1 MNRHA
6 FRLTV
11 ATAALLAPVLAAP
24 ALAQDAAAP
33 AAGLEDIV
41 VTATRRDSS
50 LQTTPIAVSAID
62 QSLIAQSSPRDIG
75 DLAKFVPNFDAATI
89 TGFNAASFSI
99 RGVGQ
104 NSIIVYFE
112 PPVAVLVDDFV
123 VPSVQTQLLDTFD
136 IAQVE
141 VLRGPQGTLFGKNTT
156 GGAVTVRTKR
166 PVLNDIGF
174 EGRFQAGSFGT
185 YVTQAAVNVP
195 IGDTLAFRGAVGYEK
210 SSGYYTNGACYGPV
224 VAFVPSKFAGRS
236 GCGDGSS
243 LGGKDVWNARAK
255 LLWEPSPA
263 FDALLQYEWLRD
275 RSDSIPTV
283 SETPNTAAF
292 LFNTLGVGASN
303 PADPDPLKN
312 AGISGRSDVLQKQN
326 KGQIINVDG
335 VYLNMNANLDFGT
348 FTSVTGYRKQESRLP
363 NTYTGQAPVAADGEV
378 LSLFDANRS
387 DDRKTWQQE
396 IRFASDLGGAFDF
409 VAGGFH
415 QNDETSFCVAQILGF
430 LDLASGPLAFGAW
443 NQTPYILCN
452 AQKAKSTAVFA
463 EGTFKITPEL
473 TFTGGARYTWERK
486 RWFGRQQAFE
496 AQLNGGFDLGL
507 KVANA
512 LDANIFDYPANVIE
526 VTANDNEPTWRASL
540 GWQAAPDVFAYAT
553 YSRGFKGGG
562 FNDQI
567 GGFAPFQNANGTQD
581 LAAFAEAASATKPE
595 RADSFEAGIK
605 TEAWDSRLRFN
616 LTGFYVKYSD
626 LQKQIVVPIEVGG
639 QQNQVTRFFN
649 AASATVKGL
658 ELEATAVPARGLT
671 LRGVVG
677 FQDGKYNEFETPIP
691 AGYDLTTAPLD
702 RLPRWSAML
711 DGSWEVPVGG
721 HNLVFNGN
729 MAYSASSLFTQSITS
744 PTENTFL
751 NARTLFNASIT
762 LAQID
767 NLYYLRAVGRN
778 LTDER
783 YRTAS
788 QVVGGL
794 WSNSQF
800 GPPRYFGIELG
811 VNFRR

>member
-1 MNRHA
+1 MKSMA
-6 FRLTV
+6 LGLTV
-11 ATAALLAPVLAAP
+11 ARSALAASLLAGP
-24 ALAQDAAAP
+24 ALAQAP
-33 AAGLEDIV
+33 QAESSGLEEIV
-41 VTATRRDSS
+41 ISATRRDSS

-62 QSLIAQSSPRDIG
+62 RSLIVQSSPRDIG

-123 VPSVQTQLLDTFD
+123 LASVQTQLLDTFD
-136 IAQVE
+136 IEQVE

-166 PVLNDIGF
+166 PVLDDVGI

-185 YVTQAAVNVP
+185 YITQAAVNVP
-195 IGDTLAFRGAVGYEK
+195 IGDTLAFRGVASYET
-210 SSGYYTNGACYGPV
+210 SDGYYENGACYGPV

-236 GCGDGSS
+236 GCGTGES

-255 LLWEPSPA
+255 LLWEPSPM

-275 RSDSIPTV
+275 TSDSIPTV
-283 SETPNTAAF
+283 SETPDSPDF

-303 PADPDPLKN
+303 PADEDPLKN

-326 KGQIINVDG
+326 KGQIVSVDG
-335 VYLNMNANLDFGT
+335 FYLNMNLNLDFGT
-348 FTSVTGYRKQESRLP
+348 FTSVSGYRNQRSRLP

-387 DDRKTWQQE
+387 DDRKTYQQE

-409 VAGGFH
+409 VAGGFY
-415 QNDETSFCVAQILGF
+415 QKDDTSFCVAQILGF
-430 LDLASGPLAFGAW
+430 LDLASGGLPFGPW

-452 AQKAKSTAVFA
+452 AQEAKSTAAFV

-473 TFTGGARYTWERK
+473 TFTAGGRYTWERK
-486 RWFGRQQAFE
+486 RWFGRQQVFE

-507 KVANA
+507 KVNDA
-512 LDANIFDYPANVIE
+512 LDANVYDFPANVIE
-526 VTANDNEPTWRASL
+526 VEANDNEPTWRASL
-540 GWQAAPDVFAYAT
+540 GWQAAPDFFAYAT

-567 GGFAPFQNANGTQD
+567 GGFAPFVNPDGSQD
-581 LAAFAEAASATKPE
+581 LDAFAEAASATKPE

-605 TEAWDSRLRFN
+605 TEFWDQRLRFN

-639 QQNQVTRFFN
+639 QVNQVTRFFN

-658 ELEATAVPARGLT
+658 ELEATAVPADGLT
-671 LRGVVG
+671 LRAVVG
-677 FQDGKYNEFETPIP
+677 FQDGKYNEFVTPIP
-691 AGYDLTTAPLD
+691 AGYDLATAPLD
-702 RLPRWSAML
+702 RLPRWSTTL
-711 DGSWEVPVGG
+711 DGTYQVPIGG
-721 HNLVFNGN
+721 FKMLLNGN
-729 MAYSASSLFTQSITS
+729 MAYTASSLFTQSITS
-744 PTENTFL
+744 PDENTFL

-762 LAQID
+762 VAEID
-767 NLYYLRAVGRN
+767 DRYYARLVGRN

-800 GPPRYFGIELG
+800 GPPRYFGIEIG